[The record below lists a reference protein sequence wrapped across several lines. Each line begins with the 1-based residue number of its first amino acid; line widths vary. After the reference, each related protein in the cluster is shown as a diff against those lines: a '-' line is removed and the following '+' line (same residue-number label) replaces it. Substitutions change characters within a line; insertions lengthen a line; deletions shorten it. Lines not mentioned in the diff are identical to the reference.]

1 MSVDTARPGDFG
13 GESAVPQLPDIR
25 GFASPPH
32 SQVPARQTLHP
43 GVSGEDWLG
52 PMGPPG
58 APEPPGRVGMYA
70 VPLPNGAG
78 PSSSP
83 VPAFPGAPQAPS
95 VRPGGGASRGP
106 PSNGRNGAGAG
117 PGPGSMSVA
126 AGVRGS
132 VGGRRGGGHLL
143 GGGGF
148 GAPVVAALAGPG
160 LPGRSRS
167 PGADLPQGARRV
179 SVNVPSA
186 WTAGGGGGPPGHI
199 AAGPGPGP
207 VEAAFRPSTSHNG
220 LIRTA
225 LTKYTWEPEYQRVLL
240 DAALRLPPE
249 SVPAGFMATLSSTLP
264 PPAEA
269 PPMEPDATALKWF
282 KNTYPDAVST
292 SRRDAMAVRAW
303 LDEQLVSLRRHV
315 LPSLNPAAA
324 AMALG
329 LGQRPRSAPDASAM
343 SQAAAA
349 AQAAAIAAQAQP
361 QTVTVSGMIGRGSAS
376 PTPKHTSDGA
386 PPSPKASVGAEPS
399 TAAAG
404 PGPGSGSLPGPVPSS
419 SSPERPARGG
429 GRPISPDR
437 AGVAAPGPPPT
448 FSGPESM
455 LLVRDGE
462 GYLDGA
468 VVRHQETLLSRC
480 MDELAGQVATLCVE
494 RGHLV
499 ALLWQSLRHVL
510 YAVLSDRDAARSTA
524 QAARRA
530 AAQAAADKAEVLQ
543 RTETEK
549 ADMVNMNDL
558 LNRRLLSAKMEA
570 EAVRARHVD
579 AEAELARLRAVQP
592 DELRRELDAL
602 KVQMSNTERQLL
614 ASQVRMERMQG
625 ELLERERELQAAMS
639 KAQSTAEELGGMR
652 EEFGLRSPR
661 PAQPR
666 TPPWELLQADEGA
679 LTLTALRAGVPP
691 HDVHRLLL
699 GVSATGVNVLP
710 WCHLLGVCR
719 HIDPNGPP
727 PNALGGGLGIGIAAE
742 SSFTAVGAP
751 GGPLLPEATDSSD
764 IASPTR
770 SGLPPRRSTKVGE
783 GGGMGMGMVGV
794 ETSQGSLPASR
805 ATTAIGQRRGFN
817 RGVSMKHLNL
827 NGTVGSLDISAA
839 LAASGLGGGGGQPG
853 GRGYG
858 AQGNSSHKRSH
869 FVAAFNTPGLPDIR
883 EQHHW
888 LHGLLSRADAATAL
902 GRWLSDDV
910 VEAVAQMTNHS
921 IDTHSIA
928 CLLLGTISIAGAD
941 IVPYKSLS
949 GILAVRY
956 HHTAADIGGSITEA
970 LELAAMSTADRVERM
985 QENNKELHKM
995 VNKLKRNLND
1005 LRKVERDSRM
1015 NELRSVG
1022 RKVQGRRPSPV
1033 HALVLQKRP
1042 EYFMGLGAGEDVPAA
1057 MQAEGKIYNR
1067 LMEKADAERL
1077 VNTVWASKRDF
1088 EASQGVTITLPDYLA
1103 VYLQRKYGAARAAAE
1118 AAYNLIFTLGQHQYD
1133 PDCYLFFKVV
1143 AGDLDDSAR
1152 EGQERLRS
1160 AVLDTLLAADSAT
1173 NHGRVTGWLRKAELR
1188 DTLTRLLAADSAK
1201 RDAAV
1206 AAASSAAAQAAIAAG
1221 ESAEAAT
1228 AAAEA
1233 AALAAAAVN
1242 PRAAG
1247 LVTGLTQP
1255 QLSDLFDA
1263 LDDEDAHEMVQYARL
1278 FEDDTDLNQG
1288 VFVETLRQQ
1297 HLHNRLDWL
1306 QSIEDAVLDWAEATG
1321 SQVLGPSAL
1330 RAAMLKAQP
1339 DTDAD
1344 TQREMLTR
1352 VFGQAAAG
1360 LAAPPPDKNAKPPK
1374 AEKKVGR
1381 EEAAM
1386 ALPLEPAL
1394 RRLRQER
1401 AEGMC
1406 TVAQAIELM
1415 SAGRAGKGGRSG
1427 SPRRGNRGPGATD
1440 RDRAEKER
1448 KEEKERAV
1456 KGVGGI
1462 VWADADDAASNATP
1476 RVGGETDGEN
1486 TARS

>member
-1 MSVDTARPGDFG
+1 
-13 GESAVPQLPDIR
+13 
-25 GFASPPH
+25 
-32 SQVPARQTLHP
+32 
-43 GVSGEDWLG
+43 
-52 PMGPPG
+52 
-58 APEPPGRVGMYA
+58 
-70 VPLPNGAG
+70 
-78 PSSSP
+78 
-83 VPAFPGAPQAPS
+83 
-95 VRPGGGASRGP
+95 
-106 PSNGRNGAGAG
+106 
-117 PGPGSMSVA
+117 
-126 AGVRGS
+126 
-132 VGGRRGGGHLL
+132 
-143 GGGGF
+143 
-148 GAPVVAALAGPG
+148 
-160 LPGRSRS
+160 
-167 PGADLPQGARRV
+167 
-179 SVNVPSA
+179 
-186 WTAGGGGGPPGHI
+186 
-199 AAGPGPGP
+199 
-207 VEAAFRPSTSHNG
+207 
-220 LIRTA
+220 
-225 LTKYTWEPEYQRVLL
+225 
-240 DAALRLPPE
+240 
-249 SVPAGFMATLSSTLP
+249 MATLSSTLP

-269 PPMEPDATALKWF
+269 PPMEPDATALKKF

-303 LDEQLVSLRRHV
+303 LDEQLASLRRHV

-329 LGQRPRSAPDASAM
+329 LGQRPRSAPDASTM

-376 PTPKHTSDGA
+376 PTPKHTADGA

-404 PGPGSGSLPGPVPSS
+404 PGPGPGSGSPPGPVPSS

-437 AGVAAPGPPPT
+437 AGAGAGGAGAAPGPPPT

-549 ADMVNMNDL
+549 ADM
-558 LNRRLLSAKMEA
+558 
-570 EAVRARHVD
+570 

-614 ASQVRMERMQG
+614 G
-625 ELLERERELQAAMS
+625 
-639 KAQSTAEELGGMR
+639 AQSTAEELGGMR

-666 TPPWELLQADEGA
+666 TPPWELLQADEGV

-691 HDVHRLLL
+691 HVRRA
-699 GVSATGVNVLP
+699 GGRGGGGKGTCTACSWACRPPASTVP

-727 PNALGGGLGIGIAAE
+727 PNALGGGLGLGLGGVAAE
-742 SSFTAVGAP
+742 SSSTAVGAP
-751 GGPLLPEATDSSD
+751 GGPLLPEATDSPD

-770 SGLPPRRSTKVGE
+770 SGLPPRQSTKVGE
-783 GGGMGMGMVGV
+783 GGGMGMGMGMVGV

-902 GRWLSDDV
+902 GWWLSDDV

-1042 EYFMGLGAGEDVPAA
+1042 EYFMGLGAGEDVPAG

-1221 ESAEAAT
+1221 ESAEAST

-1476 RVGGETDGEN
+1476 RVGGETDGED